1 MFGIWRMGIQG
12 LEVHKLVLLA
22 MDGEHILR
30 RDELTIIEC
39 VDLSIDTRKVVPS
52 VILRF
57 VRLQKAALISK
68 ESI

>member
-1 MFGIWRMGIQG
+1 MGIQG